1 LRLARAGLRVIAF
14 DRASFP
20 REKTSSEY
28 MSPEGVRHL
37 ADLGVLEAV
46 ESEGGFPV
54 RGTRVQ
60 GPRGSSLTGLFALAG
75 TPFRDT
81 GLSVPRH
88 QLDAARVAAAR
99 GAGAEV
105 RERARVVGVVRQDGR
120 IAGLLVRDPEGLTR
134 EITARLVVGADGL
147 RSVTARAVGRR
158 RFGGLRRYALV
169 AHVAGVLDLG
179 DIAELHVS
187 GLGYVGLNPIGGG
200 LANVALVVPR
210 SRLAG
215 LTRDPASFLF
225 ETLERFPGVRGR
237 VSRHRLARRVL
248 ATGPFAAWTAPVTAP
263 GALLTG
269 DAADFFD
276 PFTGEG
282 ICAALRG
289 AQLIEQTMLPTFE
302 GALTQQAGLGS
313 YRAARWRAFAGKWA
327 VERLIGYAMLVPALF
342 DRAVERLERRGLS
355 HTLIGVTGDY
365 LPARHVLNPRFLSQV
380 ML

>member
-20 REKTSSEY
+20 REKACSEY

-37 ADLGVLEAV
+37 ANLGVLEAV
-46 ESEGGFPV
+46 ESGGGFPV

-60 GPRGSSLTGLFALAG
+60 GPHGSSLTGLFALAG

-88 QLDAARVAAAR
+88 RLDAVLVAAAR
-99 GAGAEV
+99 SAGAEV
-105 RERARVVGVVRQDGR
+105 RERATVTGVVRQNGR
-120 IAGLLVRDPEGLTR
+120 IAGLAVREASGLTR
-134 EITARLVVGADGL
+134 EVPARLVIGADGL

-158 RFGGLRRYALV
+158 RHGGLRRYALV
-169 AHVAGVLDLG
+169 AHVADVRDLG
-179 DIAELHVS
+179 DTAELHVS
-187 GLGYVGLNPIGGG
+187 GIGYVGLNPIGGG
-200 LANVALVVPR
+200 LANVALVLPR
-210 SRLAG
+210 SRLDG
-215 LTRDPASFLF
+215 LTRDSTDFLF
-225 ETLERFPGVRGR
+225 TMLERFPGVRGR
-237 VSRHRLARRVL
+237 VSRHRLARQVL
-248 ATGPFAAWTAPVTAP
+248 ATGPFAARTAPVTAP
-263 GALLTG
+263 GALLSG

-289 AQLIEQTMLPTFE
+289 AELIEQTLMPAFAGTMTWE
-302 GALTQQAGLGS
+302 AGLGA
-313 YRAARWRAFAGKWA
+313 YRAARRHAFAGKWM

-342 DRAVERLERRGLS
+342 DRAVQRLESRGLS